1 MDHCFINMKGSRI
14 FFSPHLLSI
23 SQGKSMK
30 SKNFTEGK
38 GNHCTERKNKAT
50 ASQIFKSIEYITY
63 IYSKNNEPVHANAE
77 LPSVSIQLKTTSVL
91 FSFTLNEQE
100 AFSGAYMLPLHA
112 IRCVEFQTKTS
123 HDKLEAEI
131 TCVRSCPPVTQNIL
145 LENCYAVA
153 EDNTR
158 CSL

>member
-1 MDHCFINMKGSRI
+1 M
-14 FFSPHLLSI
+14 
-23 SQGKSMK
+23 
-30 SKNFTEGK
+30 
-38 GNHCTERKNKAT
+38 
-50 ASQIFKSIEYITY
+50 
-63 IYSKNNEPVHANAE
+63 HANAE

-100 AFSGAYMLPLHA
+100 AFSGAYMLPLHV